1 MIKFTFFFFLYI
13 IACRAFLLPYT
24 YNVYLSFKINYYPL
38 PFKRD
43 KIAGLISIY
52 TRTYFISSP
61 LPNEVSI
68 TLISLC
74 RFSGGLVRCDQSAH
88 CVCRQLRQQFLSLL
102 QPQLAPQADKCRSSE
117 IFSQY
122 VSQLVVCKDRKDS
135 NIILLDKISN
145 IM

>member
-88 CVCRQLRQQFLSLL
+88 CVCVG
-102 QPQLAPQADKCRSSE
+102 SS
-117 IFSQY
+117 
-122 VSQLVVCKDRKDS
+122 DS
-135 NIILLDKISN
+135 NSSPYSNPNWLLKRTNAGPARFLVNMSAN
-145 IM
+145 W